1 MIGSA
6 LTSREERMM
15 IPFVTLVNKR
25 GQEFSVNAEIVQ
37 FLRLADNCQDECLVI
52 FGKDQLLRVSGTLAE
67 VTNILKK
74 A

>member
-1 MIGSA
+1 
-6 LTSREERMM
+6 MM
-15 IPFVTLVNKR
+15 IPFVTLANKR

-37 FLRLADNCQDECLVI
+37 FVRLADNAQDECLVI

-67 VTNILKK
+67 VTDILRK